1 MEIFEQHNQAVR
13 DHVPAERLL
22 EFQVTDGWEPLCK
35 FLDVPV
41 PDTPFPHLN
50 DSAEFQA
57 VNRKFHV
64 ADKVLKAAI
73 VVAPFVAVY
82 IARTFFA

>member
-50 DSAEFQA
+50 DSADFQRMFRFA
-57 VNRKFHV
+57 RT
-64 ADKVLKAAI
+64 ADTVLKALI
-73 VVAPFVAVY
+73 VAAPFAAVFA
-82 IARTFFA
+82 ARAFF